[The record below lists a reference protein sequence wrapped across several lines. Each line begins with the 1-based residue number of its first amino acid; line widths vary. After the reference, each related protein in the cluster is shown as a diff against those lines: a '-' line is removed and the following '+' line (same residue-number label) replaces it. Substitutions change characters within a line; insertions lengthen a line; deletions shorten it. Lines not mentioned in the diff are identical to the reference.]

1 MDEIMSTEETID
13 LKKQELLVIL
23 RQIREE
29 CRLLITRTYDFE
41 EDVLKV
47 KTEEEAE
54 EFDQTHDLEEG
65 LVYIHL
71 YD

>member
-1 MDEIMSTEETID
+1 MDEIMSTEEIID

-41 EDVLKV
+41 EDVFKV
-47 KTEEEAE
+47 KTEEEAK
-54 EFDQTHDLEEG
+54 EFDRTHDLEEG
-65 LVYIHL
+65 LMYIRL
-71 YD
+71 FD